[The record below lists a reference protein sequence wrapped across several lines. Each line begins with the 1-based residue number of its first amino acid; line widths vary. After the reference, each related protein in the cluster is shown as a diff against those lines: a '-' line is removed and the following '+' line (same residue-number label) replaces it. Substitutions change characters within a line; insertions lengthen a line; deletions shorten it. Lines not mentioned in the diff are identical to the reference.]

1 MIDFDQKLIVCD
13 LSLLQLLLIQ
23 LMHVVLVASVAKVV
37 GLDDDVEVVL
47 QKQCVSR
54 SLSLR
59 KL

>member
-23 LMHVVLVASVAKVV
+23 LVHVVLVASVAKVV

-47 QKQCVSR
+47 QKHRVSR
-54 SLSLR
+54 SLSL
-59 KL
+59 

>member
-23 LMHVVLVASVAKVV
+23 LVHVVLVASVAKVV

-47 QKQCVSR
+47 QKHCVSR
-54 SLSLR
+54 SLSL
-59 KL
+59 

>member
-23 LMHVVLVASVAKVV
+23 LVHVVLVASVAKVV

-47 QKQCVSR
+47 QQHCVSR
-54 SLSLR
+54 SLSL
-59 KL
+59 

>member
-23 LMHVVLVASVAKVV
+23 LVHVVLVTSVAKVV

-47 QKQCVSR
+47 QQDCVSR
-54 SLSLR
+54 SLSL
-59 KL
+59 